1 MKNEVEILR
10 VSYMNGI
17 IVENSILFDKLCL
30 MVTCLQ
36 WSAIAKELIENFKE
50 QKNFQNQEIGLL
62 ISAGKNI
69 PEIEKMPYY

>member
-36 WSAIAKELIENFKE
+36 WSVIAKELIENFKE
-50 QKNFQNQEIGLL
+50 
-62 ISAGKNI
+62 
-69 PEIEKMPYY
+69 